1 MSVPEHR
8 PLCLLVEDQ
17 ALIGM
22 SIEAYLEDAG
32 CDVSDPLGSGD
43 AALVWLSN
51 HAPSLAILDYGLKD
65 GSCTRLAAELNRR
78 GVPFIVYSGHARPGD
93 LPEALRRAPWVEKP
107 ADRATLLRV
116 LASVS
121 PVLAALM
128 PSSEAPEAAPVSP
141 SAR

>member
-43 AALVWLSN
+43 AALAWLSA

-65 GSCTRLAAELNRR
+65 GSCARLAAELNRR

-93 LPEALRRAPWVEKP
+93 LPESLRRAPWVEKP
-107 ADRATLLRV
+107 ADRGTLLRV

-121 PVLAALM
+121 PALAALL
-128 PSSEAPEAAPVSP
+128 PSRNPPEAPSVSP